1 METRLGKVGKTRVKR
16 NLEWWKGL
24 AGPPEKGRD
33 GSERM
38 RRHEMRCDGL
48 HSTEQGGMRWNIT
61 DQVGFNVME

>member
-48 HSTEQGGMRWNIT
+48 HSTEQG
-61 DQVGFNVME
+61 